1 MKTLPNK
8 FISVKEFAKL
18 AGVSSQS
25 VYKKLNNK
33 LQTYST
39 VVDNKK
45 VIDTTALWE
54 VYGIE
59 EFNPNS
65 TKFATNSTNDST
77 KVERVESNSLNQELI
92 QMLRKELEEKNKQ
105 IERLQQ
111 SLDNEQRLHA
121 MEKQKVLEL
130 QGQVAEQQ
138 EKKEQEPKRQ
148 RWSWFKK

>member
-77 KVERVESNSLNQELI
+77 KVERVESDSLNQELI
-92 QMLRKELEEKNKQ
+92 QMLKKQLDEKDKQ
-105 IERLQQ
+105 I
-111 SLDNEQRLHA
+111 S
-121 MEKQKVLEL
+121 EL
-130 QGQVAEQQ
+130 QTLLSQEQQ
-138 EKKEQEPKRQ
+138 LRLVEHQQLLEYKAKEKDEQPKGF
-148 RWSWFKK
+148 WSMFRKR